1 MFDLRQI
8 LDQTRKC
15 IASNS
20 LQTVDGHT
28 AAPHSRHQQ
37 QCRQHRELRVQALF
51 RHGATDRRRLAP
63 PADLMRLLRSAEV
76 IRRPGAC
83 PSDRERRPDVQLG
96 GADVF
101 HAVHR
106 HRDVVDIVFDGEA
119 SLLRVVDILRRDGGC
134 ARRDVR
140 DVNVG
145 QARDDLDESACGM
158 SQRLVTREL
167 YDCE

>member
-8 LDQTRKC
+8 LDQTRGC

-37 QCRQHRELRVQALF
+37 QCRQHRELRVQTLF

-83 PSDRERRPDVQLG
+83 PSDGERRPHVQLG

-106 HRDVVDIVFDGEA
+106 HWDVVNVVFDGEA
-119 SLLRVVDILRRDGGC
+119 GLLSVVDVLGCGWGC
-134 ARRDVR
+134 ARGYVC

-145 QARDDLDESACGM
+145 QARNDLDKSACGM
-158 SQRLVTREL
+158 SQ
-167 YDCE
+167 